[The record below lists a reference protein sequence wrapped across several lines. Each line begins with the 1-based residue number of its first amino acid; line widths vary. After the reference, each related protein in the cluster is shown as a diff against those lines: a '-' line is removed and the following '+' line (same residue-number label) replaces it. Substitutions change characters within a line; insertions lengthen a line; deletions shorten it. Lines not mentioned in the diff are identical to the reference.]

1 MSDWQMVTLE
11 DVTESIN
18 TGLDAIRRAP
28 IVEHKT
34 NLRCLRIQDISQNKS
49 FDKWGYTEVKD
60 TDFKKF
66 QLVPNDIIMA
76 RTCSTG
82 ICYLVKEELPAVFN
96 NGLAR
101 IRLKIEKV
109 DPQFIYYVFK
119 SKHFSGYIDGI
130 SGGTSVQLNMKIG
143 DLSKYQF
150 KLPPLSEQKEIARIL
165 SDLDKK
171 IELNTQINQTLEQIA
186 QALFK
191 SWFVDFDPV
200 RAKVQA
206 LSDGL
211 SLEQAEL
218 SAMQAISGKTP
229 EELTALS
236 QTQPDRY
243 AELAETAK
251 AFPCEMVEVDGVEV
265 PKGWEI
271 KPFGSLLEN
280 TIGGDWG
287 KEEEDEKHTENV
299 FVFRGTDLP
308 NIQTNEFEAIPK
320 RYIAKNK
327 LKSRK
332 AKYGDIII
340 EVSGGSKNQPTGRSL
355 LITKNLLCNFDL
367 PVIPASFCRLFTPIN
382 EKIAVL
388 LACHLKMIYTQ
399 GKTWEYQL
407 QSTGISNF
415 QTKNFLENELIVIPD
430 ENIFNTFYE
439 KVGVI
444 FEKMTSNENMLLSK
458 TRDLLLPRLL
468 NGDFCA
474 HV

>member
-1 MSDWQMVTLE
+1 MSKIPLHEFITLQRGF
-11 DVTESIN
+11 DLPSN
-18 TGLDAIRRAP
+18 
-28 IVEHKT
+28 K
-34 NLRCLRIQDISQNKS
+34 RISGS
-49 FDKWGYTEVKD
+49 
-60 TDFKKF
+60 
-66 QLVPNDIIMA
+66 VPVVA
-76 RTCSTG
+76 STG
-82 ICYLVKEELPAVFN
+82 IAGYHNEIKVKAPGVVI
-96 NGLAR
+96 GR
-101 IRLKIEKV
+101 SGSIGGGQYIEKDFFPLNTTLYV
-109 DPQFIYYVFK
+109 KDFKGHYPRFIYYLLK
-119 SKHFSGYIDGI
+119 SIDFTSFNVGTGVPTLNRNHLSSILISDLGI
-130 SGGTSVQLNMKIG
+130 DK
-143 DLSKYQF
+143 
-150 KLPPLSEQKEIARIL
+150 EKEIANIL
-165 SDLDKK
+165 GSLDQK
-171 IELNTQINQTLEQIA
+171 IQLNTLINQTLEQIA

-211 SLEQAEL
+211 SLEQSEL
-218 SAMQAISGKTP
+218 AAMQAISGKTP

-265 PKGWEI
+265 PKGWEL

-280 TIGGDWG
+280 IIGGDWG

-308 NIQTNEFEAIPK
+308 NIQTNEFDAIPK

-367 PVIPASFCRLFTPIN
+367 PIIPASFCRLFTPIN

-399 GKTWEYQL
+399 GKTWEYQV

-415 QTKNFLENELIVIPD
+415 QTKNFLENELVVIPD
-430 ENIFNTFYE
+430 ENIFNAFYE

-468 NGDFCA
+468 NGKI
-474 HV
+474 

>member
-1 MSDWQMVTLE
+1 MNDWQTVTLE

-34 NLRCLRIQDISQNKS
+34 NLRCLRIQDISQNKP

-60 TDFKKF
+60 SDFKKF

-82 ICYLVKEELPAVFN
+82 ICYLVKKELPAVFN

-109 DPQFIYYVFK
+109 DPKFIYYVFK

-143 DLSKYQF
+143 DLLKYQF
-150 KLPPLSEQKEIARIL
+150 NLPPLSEQKEIARIL

-218 SAMQAISGKTP
+218 AAIQAISGKTA
-229 EELTALS
+229 EELTALL
-236 QTQPDRY
+236 QTHPERY

-265 PKGWEI
+265 PKGWEVKALDEIANYQNGLALQKFRPEDDEPFLPVVKITQLRQGYADGEEKAKSSI
-271 KPFGSLLEN
+271 KPECIIDNGDVIFSWSGSLLVD
-280 TIGGDWG
+280 IWCGG
-287 KEEEDEKHTENV
+287 KAALNQHLFKVTS
-299 FVFRGTDLP
+299 
-308 NIQTNEFEAIPK
+308 K
-320 RYIAKNK
+320 RYPKWFYYFYTKYHLAEFQRIAYDKAVTMGHIKREHLSAAKCIVPNDELLANK
-327 LKSRK
+327 
-332 AKYGDIII
+332 
-340 EVSGGSKNQPTGRSL
+340 SL
-355 LITKNLLCNFDL
+355 ENIL
-367 PVIPASFCRLFTPIN
+367 
-382 EKIAVL
+382 EKI
-388 LACHLKMIYTQ
+388 IF
-399 GKTWEYQL
+399 
-407 QSTGISNF
+407 NR
-415 QTKNFLENELIVIPD
+415 LEN
-430 ENIFNTFYE
+430 FNLQ
-439 KVGVI
+439 
-444 FEKMTSNENMLLSK
+444 N
-458 TRDLLLPRLL
+458 TRDLLLPKLL
-468 NGDFCA
+468 NGEI
-474 HV
+474 

>member
-1 MSDWQMVTLE
+1 MSNWKEYKLEDALECLIDYRGKTPEKTISGIPLITAKIVKKGKIETPTEFIAKENYKSWMVRGLPKVGDIVLTTEAPLGEVAQLDNCNVALAQRIVTLRGKK
-11 DVTESIN
+11 DL
-18 TGLDAIRRAP
+18 LDNDFLLYLLQSDFIQHQLEARSSGSTVKGIKQS
-28 IVEHKT
+28 E
-34 NLRCLRIQDISQNKS
+34 LRKIIL
-49 FDKWGYTEVKD
+49 
-60 TDFKKF
+60 KF
-66 QLVPNDIIMA
+66 P
-76 RTCSTG
+76 S
-82 ICYLVKEELPAVFN
+82 
-96 NGLAR
+96 LA
-101 IRLKIEKV
+101 K
-109 DPQFIYYVFK
+109 
-119 SKHFSGYIDGI
+119 
-130 SGGTSVQLNMKIG
+130 
-143 DLSKYQF
+143 
-150 KLPPLSEQKEIARIL
+150 QKEIALKIKI
-165 SDLDKK
+165 LDKK
-171 IELNTQINQTLEQIA
+171 IQLNTQINQTLEQIA

-218 SAMQAISGKTP
+218 AAMQAISGKTP

-243 AELAETAK
+243 AELAETAN

-265 PKGWEI
+265 PKGWEL

-308 NIQTNEFEAIPK
+308 NVQTNEFDAIPK

-355 LITKNLLCNFDL
+355 LITKNLLCNFNL
-367 PVIPASFCRLFTPIN
+367 PIIPASFCRLFTPIN

-399 GKTWEYQL
+399 GKTWEYQV

-415 QTKNFLENELIVIPD
+415 QTKNFLENELVVIPD
-430 ENIFNTFYE
+430 ENIFNAFYE

-444 FEKMTSNENMLLSK
+444 FEKMASNENMLLSK

-468 NGDFCA
+468 NGEI
-474 HV
+474 